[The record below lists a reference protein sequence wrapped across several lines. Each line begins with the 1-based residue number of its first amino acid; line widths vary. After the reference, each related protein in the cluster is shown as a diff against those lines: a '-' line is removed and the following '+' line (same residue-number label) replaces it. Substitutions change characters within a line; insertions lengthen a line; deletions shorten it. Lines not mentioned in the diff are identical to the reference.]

1 MCECLLG
8 IMRVVVITLAVVCAI
23 VGLLTLIGGI
33 MAKSNTFLEYAE
45 INSAV
50 FLTGLITGLVL
61 MVFAAAGI
69 YGVVKGKRCC
79 IFLFCLILGIITFVL
94 IVIVIV
100 VAVVQGSF
108 EEVYSHVKCG
118 SSNDQYLTDLE
129 DAYKSAA
136 GLLCTDAC
144 PCNYKHSTSSAY
156 EIDVIFA
163 ATNSTAPADS
173 GNSTAP
179 ADSGNSTAPA
189 DSGNST
195 APADSGNSTAPADS
209 GNSTAPADGGNS
221 TAPADGGNSTA
232 PADSGNSTAPANSGN
247 STAGP
252 MKIDPNGPVNVLG
265 CDGFDG
271 KKYGL
276 EATLM
281 LGVEKAFK
289 CSGVCSKP
297 PAPAGFPRLFYFSDI
312 NDNNGKAKDETCENK
327 IWNFLEEQI
336 GNIKTILLIVMLVAL
351 VSFIFIIILCCVGKN
366 RSPEWSDEANTPLV
380 SHH

>member
-1 MCECLLG
+1 
-8 IMRVVVITLAVVCAI
+8 
-23 VGLLTLIGGI
+23 
-33 MAKSNTFLEYAE
+33 
-45 INSAV
+45 
-50 FLTGLITGLVL
+50 

-179 ADSGNSTAPA
+179 ADS
-189 DSGNST
+189 
-195 APADSGNSTAPADS
+195 
-209 GNSTAPADGGNS
+209 
-221 TAPADGGNSTA
+221 GNSTA

>member
-1 MCECLLG
+1 
-8 IMRVVVITLAVVCAI
+8 MRVVVITLAVVCAI

-195 APADSGNSTAPADS
+195 APA
-209 GNSTAPADGGNS
+209 
-221 TAPADGGNSTA
+221 
-232 PADSGNSTAPANSGN
+232 NSGN

>member
-1 MCECLLG
+1 
-8 IMRVVVITLAVVCAI
+8 MRVVVITLAVVCAI

-195 APADSGNSTAPADS
+195 APADSGNSTAPA
-209 GNSTAPADGGNS
+209 
-221 TAPADGGNSTA
+221 
-232 PADSGNSTAPANSGN
+232 NSGN